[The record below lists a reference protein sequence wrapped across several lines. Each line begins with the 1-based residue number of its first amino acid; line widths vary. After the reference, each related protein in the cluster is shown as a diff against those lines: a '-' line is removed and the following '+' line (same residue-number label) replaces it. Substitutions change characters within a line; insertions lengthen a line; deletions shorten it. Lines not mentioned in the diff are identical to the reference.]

1 MREGKAGLDCALIAK
16 GFVWQGCIRI
26 DWDLG
31 FRYSQTCE
39 FYLKPAVCCA
49 CLLHVAPVLWM
60 S

>member
-39 FYLKPAVCCA
+39 FYLNAGGLLRV
-49 CLLHVAPVLWM
+49 LLHVAPVLWM

>member
-1 MREGKAGLDCALIAK
+1 MKNPAGCALIAN
-16 GFVWQGCIRI
+16 GLVRNERIRI

-39 FYLKPAVCCA
+39 FRLQAGGLLCV
-49 CLLHVAPVLWM
+49 LLHAAPVLWM